1 MPDGSKKIIFVDG
14 SAKFI
19 SSDGVEEDIL
29 GPTVQEDWV
38 IKIFPQ
44 THIKHL

>member
-19 SSDGVEEDIL
+19 SCDGVEEDIL
-29 GPTVQEDWV
+29 GPTGQEDSLLRIW
-38 IKIFPQ
+38 K
-44 THIKHL
+44 KNL